1 MCHYNLH
8 KSFSSPHGCQ
18 GPAAGAQCV
27 CEKLA
32 KFVAAPTVEFD
43 GEKYYLDYNRPDS
56 IGKLRKFYGVPAVLV
71 RTYAYIRTLGPDGMK
86 QIAEMSILNNNY
98 MLKKTFGDKR
108 NFLAICE
115 RKIQIR
121 TGKTELERIDG
132 RDRCNDR

>member
-43 GEKYYLDYNRPDS
+43 GEKYRTNSYNKVLDLIYQHTNELLGREKEKGEAVANFSNSAPRAGVEPARVAPLVFETSASTDS
-56 IGKLRKFYGVPAVLV
+56 
-71 RTYAYIRTLGPDGMK
+71 
-86 QIAEMSILNNNY
+86 
-98 MLKKTFGDKR
+98 
-108 NFLAICE
+108 AIWLLTACF
-115 RKIQIR
+115 
-121 TGKTELERIDG
+121 
-132 RDRCNDR
+132 